1 MCVLFASANR
11 DETVFEDPE
20 RYVIGRADGDHVAF
34 GHGIHYCLGAQL
46 ARLETRVV
54 LDTLADRGL
63 DLQPAG
69 PAVRTA
75 NTVLQGY
82 SSIPVS
88 LG

>member
-1 MCVLFASANR
+1 
-11 DETVFEDPE
+11 
-20 RYVIGRADGDHVAF
+20 
-34 GHGIHYCLGAQL
+34 
-46 ARLETRVV
+46 V

-75 NTVLQGY
+75 NPVLQGY

-88 LG
+88 AG